1 MTPTTIVC
9 LCALA
14 ALIGFGVGYMYYKY
28 MFIHE
33 HAEEINRALERALA
47 EEEQL
52 LREEYAQ
59 VYYNMLNALM
69 EASQKVLSEKVGEE
83 VKVDAVEV
91 KKDE

>member
-14 ALIGFGVGYMYYKY
+14 ALLGFGAGYMYHKHL
-28 MFIHE
+28 FVRE

-47 EEEQL
+47 EEERL

-69 EASQKVLSEKVGEE
+69 EVSQKVLSTKMGEE
-83 VKVDAVEV
+83 VEVDIVEG
-91 KKDE
+91 KENE